1 MKGFLSVFKNS
12 ANELKS
18 PVTLSVTGMLIALYI
33 VLKIFATVYVTDN
46 LRITFAFLALA
57 TIGMLY
63 GPSVA
68 FFAGA
73 IGDVL
78 GYFMA
83 PTGGGYFVGY
93 TLTYAIEG
101 LIFGVMLYHKIHN
114 SVDFKKI
121 NSALSFKSISRLAIA
136 RITVIIVCYILI
148 NSLNRYLMTGP
159 AAFAWPALYA
169 RIIKNTLQ
177 LPIDIVI
184 MSVMLPS
191 IMTAYN
197 RVFKKVY

>member
-114 SVDFKKI
+114 S
-121 NSALSFKSISRLAIA
+121 
-136 RITVIIVCYILI
+136 RITSYNVCYTKLLRS
-148 NSLNRYLMTGP
+148 SLP
-159 AAFAWPALYA
+159 AGFSRNAVRRRACPFPP
-169 RIIKNTLQ
+169 RR
-177 LPIDIVI
+177 
-184 MSVMLPS
+184 SG
-191 IMTAYN
+191 
-197 RVFKKVY
+197 